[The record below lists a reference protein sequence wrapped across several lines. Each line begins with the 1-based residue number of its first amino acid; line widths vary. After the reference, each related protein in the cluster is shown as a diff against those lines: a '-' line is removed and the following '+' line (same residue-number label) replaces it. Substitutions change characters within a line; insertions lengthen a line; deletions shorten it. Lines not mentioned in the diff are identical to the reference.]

1 MARPAM
7 AQSDGRLAVR
17 VYEDP
22 SELTAIGWDQVVRA
36 AGAPVFYETAYLAAY
51 HQFPLAPIE
60 RFGYLVINESPA
72 EFPVAVL
79 PVAVHTQA
87 DPLGWLR
94 EIAPG
99 INGERALLSH
109 VWHCYDTQL
118 VGASGRPDIAVA
130 LVTAQRALAE
140 AWRVPWFGFVNVER
154 GTPTAAGLTSAG
166 LTGHHLA
173 DRFSADLSGMT
184 DLNGYLRRLGSRP
197 RANLTRSARR
207 AAETGMTTTV
217 TLASDSN
224 LDEVGEL
231 CARTTARLGSAHF
244 YPVATFVR
252 FVSSLGGRVY
262 VLAVRQAGRLVAA
275 GVCFTD
281 ELRFH
286 TWACGVDYNVTGNAS
301 PYAVLFAQSVAL
313 AIDLGSTTFEGGRA
327 NDVFKIRHGLS
338 ARHLDAY
345 LSRI

>member
-1 MARPAM
+1 M
-7 AQSDGRLAVR
+7 AQSRGRLTVR

-22 SELTAIGWDQVVRA
+22 RDLAVIGWDEVVSA
-36 AGAPVFYETAYLAAY
+36 ARAPVFYESAYLAAY
-51 HQFPLAPIE
+51 HQFPLASIE
-60 RFGYLVINESPA
+60 RFGYLVINESQA

-79 PVAVHTQA
+79 PVALHTQA

-94 EIAPG
+94 EIEPG
-99 INGERALLSH
+99 IEGERALLSH

-118 VGASGRPDIAVA
+118 VGAAERPDIAVA

-140 AWRVPWFGFVNVER
+140 AWRAPWFGFVNVER
-154 GTPTAAGLTSAG
+154 DTPTAAALTSAG
-166 LTGHHLA
+166 LAGQHLT
-173 DRFSADLSGMT
+173 DRFSTDLSGIT
-184 DLNGYLRRLGSRP
+184 DLDAYLRRLRSRP

-217 TLASDSN
+217 ALASDSN

-231 CARTTARLGSAHF
+231 CARTTARRGSAHF
-244 YPVATFVR
+244 YPVGTFVR
-252 FVSSLGGRVY
+252 FVSSLGARAY
-262 VLAVRQAGRLVAA
+262 VLAVRQSGRLVAA

-301 PYAVLFAQSVAL
+301 PYAVLFAQSVEL
-313 AIDLGSTTFEGGRA
+313 AIKLGSTIFEGGRA

>member
-1 MARPAM
+1 MARPSQ
-7 AQSDGRLAVR
+7 AQSRGRLTVR

-22 SELTAIGWDQVVRA
+22 SELTAIGWDEVVRA
-36 AGAPVFYETAYLAAY
+36 AGAPVFYESAYLAAY
-51 HQFPLAPIE
+51 HKFPLVPIE
-60 RFGYLVINESPA
+60 RFGYLVINESRA
-72 EFPVAVL
+72 ELPVAVL
-79 PVAVHTQA
+79 PVALHRQP

-94 EIAPG
+94 QIEPG
-99 INGERALLSH
+99 IEGKRALLSH
-109 VWHCYDTQL
+109 VWHCYDTRL
-118 VGASGRPDIAVA
+118 VGAAERPDIAVA

-140 AWRVPWFGFVNVER
+140 TWRAPWFGFVNVER
-154 GTPTAAGLTSAG
+154 GTTTAAALTSVG
-166 LTGHHLA
+166 LTGQHLT
-173 DRFSADLSGMT
+173 DRFSTDLSGMT
-184 DLNGYLRRLGSRP
+184 DLDGYLRRLSRKP

-217 TLASDSN
+217 ALASDSD

-231 CARTTARLGSAHF
+231 CARTTARLGSANF

-252 FVSSLGGRVY
+252 FVSSLGARAH
-262 VLAVRQAGRLVAA
+262 VLAVRQSGRLVAA

-301 PYAVLFAQSVAL
+301 PYAVLFAECVAL
-313 AIDLGSTTFEGGRA
+313 AIKLGSTILEGGRA

-345 LSRI
+345 LRPI